1 MSLSPLQQLPNTYRA
16 FYGAFPT
23 LRPFQIEVITPL
35 LQGHDLIL
43 QAATGSGKTEAVLAP
58 CLERVLGPEGTT
70 GVLYVV
76 PTRALAQDLR
86 RRLEPVLHDRLGLR
100 LGLRT
105 GDVKRL
111 PGGSADVLLTTPESL
126 DVMLGSPNREV
137 RDLLQRVN
145 VLIIDEV
152 HQFLAGYRGRHL
164 AYLVQRLA
172 RRGRHHLQKIALS
185 ATVAEPEAIK
195 MAFGFR
201 PDTVYVRSGVQRQI
215 QPRLVYLQREDE
227 ELVAFVDDLVER
239 FGHRKL
245 LLFANSRSRCDR
257 LFALLHRQGRLQA
270 TTYLHYSNL
279 KPRQRQEVE
288 RQFQR
293 RTQAL
298 CIATSTLELGIDI
311 GDVDGVILYEPPES
325 VTTFVQRLGRAN
337 RQAQHTTF
345 WGICRG
351 PRAGEQLLQFLAL
364 YQLAQQG
371 VVEARQPGDLPSV
384 LVQQVLSCLY
394 EQKSLASATL
404 HAIFPQQAAAL
415 HALLPALAAR
425 AWLRC
430 TASHW
435 GQESWR
441 GGWRYARALRARQI
455 WSNFPDT
462 EVVYILEVEAEAV
475 ADVPASVVRQ
485 LAIGDEVD
493 LAGRRLRILD
503 VQDGERKVVR
513 ATPVQVETA
522 KELIWL
528 GSGPPVPWEVAQA
541 VQQLLNSD
549 GVTQDATLLQGLFAR
564 PRALLQR
571 QIQRA
576 QRCVVLQNGVEVSRT
591 PQGLY
596 RYATYLGSLG
606 NLMLQRSITAYYESR
621 LEDMSCTSDA
631 LAVECTHPLDLQALP
646 LPVGREAFT
655 TWVVQHLQALQA
667 FLPLNTFCWALP
679 RTMLVAEITDWLW
692 DERLSQAFARYRQ
705 LSCAIVQG
713 DPRHLEW
720 DETLERVTER
730 SAPPVA
736 LRQGPRPAILEQ
748 EKLRLGLSA
757 GMPSQ
762 LPVVPARHQTPRAL
776 TGTMLSTYMQ
786 HHQCD
791 RLLSFDFLP
800 FAQQPPKRALVDS
813 PIGAARAGQG
823 RAYEARVLAW
833 LQQQGTPLYRI
844 PDQDDAGQRLSLQAR
859 QSRTVQMLQ
868 TLIDAFASSTTTS
881 QPAPQTI
888 GYLVQPVLLQASC
901 LGPDHPVAQQVDGVG
916 IPDLLEVT
924 VQDATVW
931 LTVADIKDSPAPR
944 YAQKWQVAWYAAL
957 LPAWV
962 RTYTFALPVQVATS
976 GVLLTRPQGDDP
988 APTRHAFDLAPYLA
1002 ALPLLQQRIGTI
1014 LTTPV
1019 LEAAWQLQPHCGTCA
1034 YVDTCSRQAFSTDD
1048 IMLLPDLTPGEH
1060 LKLRTLGPQTLPQA
1074 AGWLQ
1079 AEGTTHQNILSPQQV
1094 ASLGARVRALTDNR
1108 LEVLADTTSLYPG
1121 NIGTAIFMH
1130 VVRDP
1135 RHEQLRV
1142 WGLHRSIQGT
1152 PSEAPHAW
1160 VAAGDD
1166 AVVACQQGF
1175 VTCLRAWWQEAIATG
1190 QEPHLVVFA
1199 AEDLRLLQE
1208 AMPESFNATGL
1219 DFLWSGERHTSLR
1232 QLLRQHFALPVPLL
1246 VSLATAAQVWGLAPE
1261 TGGAGEDR
1269 CAPCADQPQ
1278 GRTPSADAVAES
1290 AATFLLQ
1297 DALAPDQVRQLQ
1309 GAMQTHLMLLQQL
1322 WQACTAVVRS
1332 DWQQQHWDATTP
1344 ESGSALEGACADF
1357 LVQQRRWRERDI
1369 VALQRLPLRERVER
1383 YRALGPLTFE
1393 TTSLDPE
1400 GRFLYHFRLPPE
1412 ATPGR
1417 FRPGIF

>member
-1 MSLSPLQQLPNTYRA
+1 MSVSPRQQLPNTYRA
-16 FYGAFPT
+16 FYGAFPA

-58 CLERVLGPEGTT
+58 CLERVLRAEGAA

-100 LGLRT
+100 LGIRT

-111 PGGSADVLLTTPESL
+111 PSGAADVLLTTPESL

-137 RDLLQRVN
+137 RDLLQRAN
-145 VLIIDEV
+145 MLIIDEV
-152 HQFLAGYRGRHL
+152 HQFLGGYRGRQL
-164 AYLVQRLA
+164 AYLLQRLA
-172 RRGRHHLQKIALS
+172 RRSRHQLQKIALS
-185 ATVAEPEAIK
+185 ATVAEPEIIRTV
-195 MAFGFR
+195 FGFQ
-201 PDTVYVRSGVQRQI
+201 PDAVCVRSGVQRQI

-227 ELVAFVDDLVER
+227 ELVAFIDDLVER

-257 LFALLHRQGRLQA
+257 LFALLCHQGRLQA

-293 RTQAL
+293 RSQAL

-311 GDVDGVILYEPPES
+311 GDVDGVVLYEPPES

-337 RQAQHTTF
+337 RQAHHTTF

-371 VVEARQPGDLPSV
+371 VVEERHPGDLPSV

-394 EQKSLASATL
+394 EQKTLASATL
-404 HAIFPQQAAAL
+404 HAVFPQQAAAL
-415 HALLPALAAR
+415 HTLLPALAAR
-425 AWLRC
+425 AWLRS
-430 TASHW
+430 TTGHG

-462 EVVYILEVEAEAV
+462 EVVYILEVDAEAV
-475 ADVPASVVRQ
+475 ADLPVSVVRQ
-485 LAIGDEVD
+485 LAIGDHVD

-503 VQDGERKVVR
+503 VQDDERKVVR
-513 ATPVQVETA
+513 ATPVQVETTR
-522 KELIWL
+522 ELLWL
-528 GSGPPVPWEVAQA
+528 GSGPPVSWEVAQA
-541 VQQLLNSD
+541 IQQYLNSA
-549 GVTQDATLLQGLFAR
+549 GVTADTSLMQGLFAR
-564 PRALLQR
+564 PRALWQR
-571 QIQRA
+571 QVQRA
-576 QRCVVLQNGVEVSRT
+576 QRRVVLQNGIEVSRT

-606 NLMLQRSITAYYESR
+606 NFILQRTITAYYEPR
-621 LEDMSCTSDA
+621 LEEMSCTADA
-631 LAVECTHPLDLQALP
+631 LAVECTHQLDLQPLP

-655 TWVVQHLQALQA
+655 TWVAQHVQALQA
-667 FLPLNTFCWALP
+667 FLPLNTFCQALP
-679 RTMLVAEITDWLW
+679 RTMLVAEIMDWLW

-705 LSCAIVQG
+705 LSSAIVQG

-720 DETLERVTER
+720 DETPERATEH
-730 SAPPVA
+730 SALTVV
-736 LRQGPRPAILEQ
+736 LRQGPHPTILAQ
-748 EKLRLGLSA
+748 EKMRLGLSV
-757 GMPSQ
+757 GMPPQ
-762 LPVVPARHQTPRAL
+762 LPEVPAMHQTPRAL

-791 RLLSFDFLP
+791 RLLSFDCLP

-823 RAYEARVLAW
+823 RAYEARVLTW
-833 LQQQGTPLYRI
+833 LQQQGVPLCRI
-844 PDQDDAGQRLSLQAR
+844 PDQDDTGQRLSLQTR
-859 QSRTVQMLQ
+859 QARTVQMLQ
-868 TLIDAFASSTTTS
+868 TLIDAAVASPATS
-881 QPAPQTI
+881 PLAPRTI
-888 GYLVQPVLLQASC
+888 GYLAQPVLLQAGF
-901 LGPDHPVAQQVDGVG
+901 LDTDHPVVGQVAGVG

-924 VQDATVW
+924 VQDATAW

-957 LPAWV
+957 LQAWI
-962 RTYTFALPVQVATS
+962 RAYTFALPVQVATC

-988 APTRHAFDLAPYLA
+988 APARHAFDLAPYLA
-1002 ALPLLQQRIGTI
+1002 ALPLLQQRIATV
-1014 LTTPV
+1014 LTTPI

-1060 LKLRTLGPQTLPQA
+1060 LKLRTLGLQMLPQA
-1074 AGWLQ
+1074 ARWFQ
-1079 AEGTTHQNILSPQQV
+1079 EEGAAHQNILSPQQV

-1135 RHEQLRV
+1135 RSEQLRV
-1142 WGLHRSIQGT
+1142 WGLYRSVQGI
-1152 PSEAPHAW
+1152 PAEAPHIW
-1160 VAAGDD
+1160 VAASEDD
-1166 AVVACQQGF
+1166 IAACQQAF
-1175 VTCLRAWWQEAIATG
+1175 TTCLRAWWREAIAAG
-1190 QEPHLVVFA
+1190 QGPHLVVFA
-1199 AEDLRLLQE
+1199 AADLQLLQE
-1208 AMPESFNATGL
+1208 AMPESFDSTGL
-1219 DFLWSGERHTSLR
+1219 DFLRSGERHTSLR
-1232 QLLRQHFALPVPLL
+1232 QLLRQHFALPVPLRA
-1246 VSLATAAQVWGLAPE
+1246 SLETAAQVWGLVPE
-1261 TGGAGEDR
+1261 TGVAGEDESAIR
-1269 CAPCADQPQ
+1269 RDCVGA
-1278 GRTPSADAVAES
+1278 GKGLWPSADAVAES

-1297 DALAPDQVRQLQ
+1297 DILASDQVRQLQ
-1309 GAMQTHLMLLQQL
+1309 EAMQTHLVLLQQL
-1322 WQACTAVVRS
+1322 WQSCTAVVQS
-1332 DWQQQHWDATTP
+1332 DWRQQHWDTTKPRGRSRHGGGLYRFSGAATTLARTRYCGAP
-1344 ESGSALEGACADF
+1344 TPTAARAGGTLPCPGTLDVRDHGSRC
-1357 LVQQRRWRERDI
+1357 
-1369 VALQRLPLRERVER
+1369 
-1383 YRALGPLTFE
+1383 
-1393 TTSLDPE
+1393 
-1400 GRFLYHFRLPPE
+1400 
-1412 ATPGR
+1412 
-1417 FRPGIF
+1417 